1 MKKLLIVAAVI
12 LIGAQ
17 TNQDP
22 NRFRKEIDQLVAT
35 NNSVSRENLILFTGS
50 SSIKLWKDLQGAF
63 PKHNVVNM
71 GFGGSDMSEL
81 LYFTEDIITPFNPQ
95 QIFVYEGDNEIAKG
109 KKPQEILASADSIV
123 ARVRAKIPNV
133 EIVFISAKPSV
144 SRWELKNDYIA
155 FNQALKEWTS
165 NQEKVRYADVWT
177 PMLKK
182 DGEVR
187 NDLFVADNLH
197 MNEKGYEIW
206 QKVLRKFIR

>member
-95 QIFVYEGDNEIAKG
+95 QIFVYEGDNDIAKG